1 MSNSSKLNIFA
12 CSGLSLFRPNSDSLS
27 LSNGLETTK
36 EFQDEIIDSDD
47 FTLDSGSGL
56 SVSIEKEKDDEDF
69 VLDTDGKGLWVGV
82 DDNGKYVSEYLH
94 GDFVQGG
101 TDNALWASL
110 VVFDDLNNSGWQD
123 NETLRK
129 YLGSSGDGGC
139 AEYFLYTFIPEDDVL
154 KYPSIIAKKRELQLK
169 TYQYVLEIFTG
180 YQYGTE
186 RDMIEIIRN
195 GIEETFGRDVETVLY
210 EIKIGKREAIGVPLA
225 TEAIIAIISAV
236 LSVVLAVITGVIE
249 YCKTKSAAK
258 YTAPSYQDLVD
269 SVPDSTDIIGNS
281 KSSNK
286 HLWLLAAAGAV
297 ILLLGNKD
305 KDKNKK

>member
-12 CSGLSLFRPNSDSLS
+12 CSGLELYRPNSDSLS

-36 EFQDEIIDSDD
+36 EFRDEIIDSDD

-56 SVSIEKEKDDEDF
+56 SVSIEREKDDEDF

-82 DDNGKYVSEYLH
+82 DNRGRYMSEYP
-94 GDFVQGG
+94 DVEFSQGG
-101 TDNALWASL
+101 TDNGLKVSL

-129 YLGSSGDGGC
+129 YLGSSNDGGC

-154 KYPSIIAKKRELQLK
+154 EYPSIIAKKRELQLK

-210 EIKIGKREAIGVPLA
+210 EIKTGKREAIGLA

-286 HLWLLAAAGAV
+286 PLWLLAAAGAV
-297 ILLLGNKD
+297 ILLFGN